1 MDDIEAV
8 FNRKDM
14 TFEEAVQYFKERVPV
29 TASVFYSIAEK
40 YRGLAFTVGGYTKA
54 QILKR
59 FYEEILAA
67 LEQGNPLSEFRRN
80 MNEFLEVEGYEGLD
94 PLQADL
100 IFRTNIQTAYN
111 VGHYEQMTDP
121 GVMKLRPYWQYDA
134 VNDAH
139 TRPSHLA
146 MDGRVFPADSEVWN
160 TWFPPNGFRCRCTVK
175 TLSKRQVEARGL
187 KVEQTAPEGLMPD
200 PALLDQPGKGTL
212 RARPQGLPRAACEGV
227 PKPRKRE
234 PGQNKAHRGPRKG
247 RGAGECN
254 SRGAAGSPRYNAE

>member
-1 MDDIEAV
+1 MDEIEAV

-14 TFEEAVQYFKERVPV
+14 TFEEAVKYFKERVPV
-29 TASVFYSIAEK
+29 SASVFYRIAEK

-59 FYEEILAA
+59 FYDEILAA
-67 LEQGNPLSEFRRN
+67 LEDGNTLSEFRSR
-80 MNEFLEVEGYEGLD
+80 MNEFLTSEGYEGLD

-146 MDGRVFPADSEVWN
+146 MDGRVFPCG
-160 TWFPPNGFRCRCTVK
+160 T
-175 TLSKRQVEARGL
+175 
-187 KVEQTAPEGLMPD
+187 
-200 PALLDQPGKGTL
+200 PGSL
-212 RARPQGLPRAACEGV
+212 RTG
-227 PKPRKRE
+227 
-234 PGQNKAHRGPRKG
+234 
-247 RGAGECN
+247 
-254 SRGAAGSPRYNAE
+254 SGAAAPSRPYQSGRSKPGGSKWSNQRRAGSCPTRTSPPTPRRYASRRISRTTPRHS

>member
-1 MDDIEAV
+1 MDEIEAV

-14 TFEEAVQYFKERVPV
+14 TFEEAVKYFKERVPV
-29 TASVFYSIAEK
+29 SASVFYRIAEK

-59 FYEEILAA
+59 FYDEILAA
-67 LEQGNPLSEFRRN
+67 LEDGNTLSEFRSR
-80 MNEFLEVEGYEGLD
+80 MNEFLTSEGYEGLD

-146 MDGRVFPADSEVWN
+146 MDGRVFPADSAVWDS
-160 TWFPPNGFRCRCTVK
+160 WFPPNGVPVP
-175 TLSKRQVEARGL
+175 LHRQDPIKAAGRSPGAQSGAISAGRGHAR
-187 KVEQTAPEGLMPD
+187 
-200 PALLDQPGKGTL
+200 PALLHQPREGTL
-212 RARPQGLPRAACEGV
+212 HAGSQGLPRGTREGV
-227 PKPRKRE
+227 PKARKRE
-234 PGQNKAHRGPRKG
+234 PLFIAP
-247 RGAGECN
+247 
-254 SRGAAGSPRYNAE
+254 

>member
-1 MDDIEAV
+1 MDEIEAV

-14 TFEEAVQYFKERVPV
+14 TFEEAVKYFKERVPV
-29 TASVFYSIAEK
+29 SASVFYRIAEK

-59 FYEEILAA
+59 FYDEILAA
-67 LEQGNPLSEFRRN
+67 LEDGNTLSEFRSR
-80 MNEFLEVEGYEGLD
+80 MNEFLTSEGYEGLD

-146 MDGRVFPADSEVWN
+146 MDGRVFPADSAVWDS
-160 TWFPPNGFRCRCTVK
+160 WFPPNGFRCRCTVK

-187 KVEQTAPEGLMPD
+187 KVEQSAPGGVMPD
-200 PALLDQPGKGTL
+200 PHFSTNPAKVRSTPDLKDCAEPLVKAYQ
-212 RARPQGLPRAACEGV
+212 
-227 PKPRKRE
+227 KRE
-234 PGQNKAHRGPRKG
+234 KENH
-247 RGAGECN
+247 
-254 SRGAAGSPRYNAE
+254 SL

>member
-29 TASVFYSIAEK
+29 TASVFYGIAEK

-80 MNEFLEVEGYEGLD
+80 MNEFLEAEGYEGLD

-100 IFRTNIQTAYN
+100 IFRTNIQTAYK

-200 PALLDQPGKGTL
+200 PHFSTNPAKVRFEPDLKDYPAPLVKAYQNREKENPGK
-212 RARPQGLPRAACEGV
+212 
-227 PKPRKRE
+227 
-234 PGQNKAHRGPRKG
+234 
-247 RGAGECN
+247 
-254 SRGAAGSPRYNAE
+254 

>member
-1 MDDIEAV
+1 MDEIEAV

-14 TFEEAVQYFKERVPV
+14 TFEEAVKYFKERVPV
-29 TASVFYSIAEK
+29 SASVFYRIAEK

-59 FYEEILAA
+59 FYDEILAA
-67 LEQGNPLSEFRRN
+67 LEDGNTLSEFRSR
-80 MNEFLEVEGYEGLD
+80 MNEFLTSEGYEGLD

-146 MDGRVFPADSEVWN
+146 MDGRVFPADSAVWDS
-160 TWFPPNGFRCRCTVK
+160 WFPPNGFRCRCTVK

-187 KVEQTAPEGLMPD
+187 IVEQSAPGGVMPD
-200 PALLDQPGKGTL
+200 PHFSTNPAKVRFTPDLKDYPEALVKAYQ
-212 RARPQGLPRAACEGV
+212 
-227 PKPRKRE
+227 KRE
-234 PGQNKAHRGPRKG
+234 KENP
-247 RGAGECN
+247 
-254 SRGAAGSPRYNAE
+254 SL

>member
-1 MDDIEAV
+1 
-8 FNRKDM
+8 
-14 TFEEAVQYFKERVPV
+14 
-29 TASVFYSIAEK
+29 
-40 YRGLAFTVGGYTKA
+40 
-54 QILKR
+54 
-59 FYEEILAA
+59 
-67 LEQGNPLSEFRRN
+67 
-80 MNEFLEVEGYEGLD
+80 MNEFLEAEGYEGLD

-200 PALLDQPGKGTL
+200 PHFSTNPAKVRLEPDLKDPAPLVKAYQNREKENPGK
-212 RARPQGLPRAACEGV
+212 
-227 PKPRKRE
+227 
-234 PGQNKAHRGPRKG
+234 
-247 RGAGECN
+247 
-254 SRGAAGSPRYNAE
+254 